1 MPSPESQPLP
11 DHLEDSQ
18 AAKDLFASLAR
29 EAVEVIALVYL
40 DTTQRLLGMRQM
52 RSVSA
57 TTLVLPIRQIVTD
70 ALAFNAAGVVMAHN
84 HPSGDP
90 TPSAADRD
98 ATQRLRRTLTP
109 LGVQLLDHLVVARS
123 GVTSFRALGLL

>member
-11 DHLEDSQ
+11 DHLEDSH

-98 ATQRLRRTLTP
+98 ATQQLRRTLTP